1 LKDYFAFFQL
11 NSWKERLKRG
21 GKSWIRRTKRPL
33 FKRGRKEEQR
43 CGKERNTRNRYLYLI
58 FKRNLNREK

>member
-1 LKDYFAFFQL
+1 LKDYFAFFGL

-21 GKSWIRRTKRPL
+21 GKSLIRRTKRPL

-43 CGKERNTRNRYLYLI
+43 CGKEEKYKKQVFI
-58 FKRNLNREK
+58 FDF